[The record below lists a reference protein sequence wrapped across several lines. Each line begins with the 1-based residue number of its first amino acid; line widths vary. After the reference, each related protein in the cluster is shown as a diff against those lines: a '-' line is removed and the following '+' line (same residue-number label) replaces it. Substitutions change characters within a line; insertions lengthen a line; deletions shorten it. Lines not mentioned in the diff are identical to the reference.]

1 MNTQRNFIQMKKKIK
16 PQKKENL
23 NKMEIND
30 TPNKELKMM
39 ALKVLTKLRR
49 RMDEDIRSF
58 KKRKNR

>member
-1 MNTQRNFIQMKKKIK
+1 
-16 PQKKENL
+16 
-23 NKMEIND
+23 MEIND

-58 KKRKNR
+58 KKRKNI

>member
-58 KKRKNR
+58 KKRKNI

>member
-1 MNTQRNFIQMKKKIK
+1 MKKKIK

-39 ALKVLTKLRR
+39 TLKVLTKLRR
-49 RMDEDIRSF
+49 RMDEDIQSF

>member
-39 ALKVLTKLRR
+39 TLKVLTKLRR
-49 RMDEDIRSF
+49 RMDEDIQSF

>member
-39 ALKVLTKLRR
+39 TLKVLTKLRR